1 MSSFLR
7 FGSPTRLNGIPLP
20 FVVLLTCIVLDLT
33 IFWLLSLRIFLYG
46 IINCSVSA
54 EQIEL
59 IDCYEV
65 NFSQKVFFIEF
76 FLDSFLLLMIFFFF
90 SYSLFFFYLFIKVRT
105 FLLKRFPRY
114 GNSSNYKQNKEE
126 LFFLLKPLFSLIYN
140 FAVIISLVCL
150 HLCVLQVI
158 LTY

>member
-33 IFWLLSLRIFLYG
+33 IFWLLSLRIFLQG

-65 NFSQKVFFIEF
+65 NFSQKAFVVEF
-76 FLDSFLLLMIFFFF
+76 FLDSFLLLFLFFLF
-90 SYSLFFFYLFIKVRT
+90 SVFFFYLFIKVRT

-114 GNSSNYKQNKEE
+114 GNSSNYKQNNEE
-126 LFFLLKPLFSLIYN
+126 LFFILKPLFSLIFN